1 MVDFEISG
9 LLYAL
14 EKSTN
19 EREVICNFVYVE
31 VEFDTGY
38 LWGYVSKSN
47 RNLSLGVWRES

>member
-19 EREVICNFVYVE
+19 EREVIFNFVYVE

-47 RNLSLGVWRES
+47 RNLSSGV